1 MAYGDIFGF
10 LQKNKKIKNLSADMI
25 FTFNKNI
32 MSEYKKKI
40 SSKFQAIG
48 SLKNN
53 HVKVGKIIKK
63 NQNFLLY
70 ISTFRPIIYE
80 LLKKNILFDNFEE
93 KFGKKYKYHFLQGIN
108 FVLPRL
114 LKKYCE
120 ENNLQL
126 KILGATKN
134 KKRKYFTK
142 VF

>member
-1 MAYGDIFGF
+1 MEN
-10 LQKNKKIKNLSADMI
+10 NKKK
-25 FTFNKNI
+25 
-32 MSEYKKKI
+32 
-40 SSKFQAIG
+40 SK
-48 SLKNN
+48 
-53 HVKVGKIIKK
+53 
-63 NQNFLLY
+63 FLLY

-93 KFGKKYKYHFLQGIN
+93 KFEKKYKYHFLQGIN

>member
-1 MAYGDIFGF
+1 M
-10 LQKNKKIKNLSADMI
+10 
-25 FTFNKNI
+25 
-32 MSEYKKKI
+32 
-40 SSKFQAIG
+40 
-48 SLKNN
+48 
-53 HVKVGKIIKK
+53 
-63 NQNFLLY
+63 Y

-134 KKRKYFTK
+134 KKESILQKSFK
-142 VF
+142 QQLSIH